1 MKPNQKSIHPSVEF
15 SVPEL
20 YEYTIP
26 PLKGKCSD
34 CNHPNIK
41 QRCWKGPGFLH
52 VCEKI
57 VRQTGKRQ
65 EGKDKLHVNP
75 FLQLRVNTMLKDK
88 LSCQRLFVEV
98 SKSSP
103 LPKIR

>member
-34 CNHPNIK
+34 CNHPSNK
-41 QRCWKGPGFLH
+41 QRCEKG
-52 VCEKI
+52 VS
-57 VRQTGKRQ
+57 TY
-65 EGKDKLHVNP
+65 
-75 FLQLRVNTMLKDK
+75 LRENRSTN
-88 LSCQRLFVEV
+88 R
-98 SKSSP
+98 
-103 LPKIR
+103 